1 MAMAPPPINHHGYI
15 LAVGLLVVVSVS
27 TVFTSPF
34 PLVCIKTIECQA
46 DMSREATPKPS
57 YCKICMEMVY
67 NSSFFL
73 YAFFLYP
80 APSLRLVTK
89 DKLV

>member
-46 DMSREATPKPS
+46 DMSREATPKTVKFVWKWSIIVVFFYMLFS
-57 YCKICMEMVY
+57 YILLLLFVW
-67 NSSFFL
+67 
-73 YAFFLYP
+73 
-80 APSLRLVTK
+80 
-89 DKLV
+89 